1 MEADAPTPRRRLR
14 AGALAAV
21 LAALLLAAGGWA
33 STRGDLLGRRPAS
46 APATPEAPTGTAEVT
61 RGDVV
66 ERQLVP
72 GTLGYGDGTPVV
84 AQIPGGAG
92 GSAPVAG
99 GQPQGGILTGLPAPG
114 TVLARGRAL
123 YEVDGRP
130 VPLWYGPRP
139 AWRAFHPGM
148 ADGPDVRQLED
159 NLVALGFD
167 PGRAITV
174 DRHYG
179 WATAAAVRRW
189 QRTLGVPRTGAVAP
203 GELVFLPGPVRI
215 ASVAATVG
223 APLQAGTP
231 VLTVTPDRPLVTVA
245 LDPNL
250 QQLVRRGN
258 RVQVSLPN
266 GRTTPGT
273 VTSVGRAAVLP
284 GAQPGQDPGQQQDQ
298 GGGGGPGGATIRVT
312 VRLAD
317 ARAARGLD
325 QAPVQVAITTQARR
339 DVLTVP
345 ITALLARAGG
355 GYAVVAVS
363 GGDRRR
369 VPVRTGLFDEAGG
382 LVEIAGA
389 GLAEGATVEV
399 PAP

>member
-1 MEADAPTPRRRLR
+1 MQAEAPSPRRRVR

-33 STRGDLLGRRPAS
+33 SARGDLLGRHPGAAQSDPEPA
-46 APATPEAPTGTAEVT
+46 TGTAEVT
-61 RGDVV
+61 RSDVV

-72 GTLGYGDGTPVV
+72 GTLGYGDGSPVV
-84 AQIPGGAG
+84 AQARGGAG
-92 GSAPVAG
+92 GSSPAAG
-99 GQPQGGILTGLPAPG
+99 GQSQGGILTRLPAPG
-114 TVLARGRAL
+114 TVLTRGRAL
-123 YEVDGRP
+123 YEVDGHP
-130 VPLWYGPRP
+130 VPLWYGARP

-148 ADGPDVRQLED
+148 ADGPDVRQFED

-174 DRHYG
+174 DRHFG
-179 WATAAAVRRW
+179 PATAAAVRRW
-189 QRTLGVPRTGAVAP
+189 QRTAGVPRTGAVAL
-203 GELVFLPGPVRI
+203 GEVVFLPGPVRV
-215 ASVAATVG
+215 AAVAATVG

-231 VLTVTPDRPLVTVA
+231 VLTATPARPLVTVA

-258 RVQVSLPN
+258 RVQVTLPN

-273 VTSVGRAAVLP
+273 VTAVGRAAVLP
-284 GAQPGQDPGQQQDQ
+284 TTQAGQDSGQQGQ
-298 GGGGGPGGATIRVT
+298 GGGGEATIRVT

-317 ARAARGLD
+317 ARAAGGLD
-325 QAPVQVAITTQARR
+325 QAPVQVAVTTQAHR

-345 ITALLARAGG
+345 IAALLARAGG

-369 VPVRTGLFDEAGG
+369 VPVRTGLFDETGG
-382 LVEIAGA
+382 LVEVAGA
-389 GLAEGATVEV
+389 GLAEGTTVEV